1 MSPPGSEG
9 PMGDVVDLASF
20 SDLVGPL
27 ERTDDDIHR
36 LITALRQP
44 ASPDELAGEAATV
57 AAMQA
62 ILASPDRFAPDDGGA
77 EWRGLGRR
85 RLVRRA
91 VAAKGAAVVG
101 AVVFGVTAAAASTG
115 IVDLDR
121 LPGWPDKPPAE
132 APAPTA
138 PPGTSGGTGGSDGGD
153 SSVRNTADEPTGT
166 GETNRHGAPV
176 ATGTDEDAPADEA
189 GDPAGNPGQHN
200 GTAPGGPDSATPAT
214 SATVTT
220 APTTTTTVL
229 DDQDEDGNGNG
240 NGHGKGNP
248 PPHARVGPP
257 GGRGKPCDAL
267 TAAAGATADAPLV
280 DTATCPHADTSF

>member
-62 ILASPDRFAPDDGGA
+62 ILASPDRFAPDDGAAG
-77 EWRGLGRR
+77 WRGLGRR

-138 PPGTSGGTGGSDGGD
+138 PPGTSGGSDGSGGAD
-153 SSVRNTADEPTGT
+153 SSVRDTADEPTGT
-166 GETNRHGAPV
+166 GETNRHGVPV
-176 ATGTDEDAPADEA
+176 VTGTDEDAPADEA
-189 GDPAGNPGQHN
+189 GNPGQHN
-200 GTAPGGPDSATPAT
+200 GTEPGGPDSATPAT

-240 NGHGKGNP
+240 HGKGNP

-257 GGRGKPCDAL
+257 AGRGKPCDAL

-280 DTATCPHADTSF
+280 DTATCPHADASL

>member
-36 LITALRQP
+36 PITALRQP

-77 EWRGLGRR
+77 EWRCLGRR

-121 LPGWPDKPPAE
+121 LPGWPDKPPE
-132 APAPTA
+132 APAPTL
-138 PPGTSGGTGGSDGGD
+138 PTGTGGSEGSGGGD
-153 SSVRNTADEPTGT
+153 GSVRDTADEPAGT
-166 GETNRHGAPV
+166 ATSRDGGPAV
-176 ATGTDEDAPADEA
+176 TGTDEGAPADES
-189 GDPAGNPGQHN
+189 GNPGQHN
-200 GTAPGGPDSATPAT
+200 GTEPEGPDSATPAT
-214 SATVTT
+214 STTVTT
-220 APTTTTTVL
+220 AATTTTTVP

-240 NGHGKGNP
+240 QGKGNP
-248 PPHARVGPP
+248 PPHPSGGPP
-257 GGRGKPCDAL
+257 PGRGMPCDAL
-267 TAAAGATADAPLV
+267 TAVGGATADAPLV